1 MAEFKALLPSGVLI
15 IEDGERATLN
25 VIKNEQR
32 PTQPGTVEYS
42 STTVAIP
49 FVRENGVW
57 KLAR

>member
-1 MAEFKALLPSGVLI
+1 VLI

-25 VIKNEQR
+25 VIKKEQR
-32 PTQPGTVEYS
+32 QTKPGTVNSS

-49 FVRENGVW
+49 FVLDNGEW